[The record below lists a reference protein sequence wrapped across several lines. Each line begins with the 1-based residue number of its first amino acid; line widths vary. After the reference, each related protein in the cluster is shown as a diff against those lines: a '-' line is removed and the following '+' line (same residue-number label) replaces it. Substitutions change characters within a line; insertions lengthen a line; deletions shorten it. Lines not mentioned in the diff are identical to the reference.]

1 MVKRIIEND
10 LFAILTIFSLAPD
23 YILCSKRMESRL
35 IPEIIQ
41 SWRSFYTDNPLTSE
55 SYCHIVNERHFDR
68 VRRLIDPSK
77 VVHGGETN
85 ATHNYIS
92 PTIMYVKFF
101 IFPINTLRFFQD
113 QCRWNGF
120 SDARRNLRTSSSF
133 RYSEQ

>member
-1 MVKRIIEND
+1 MVRRIFQNNP
-10 LFAILTIFSLAPD
+10 FVILIVFSLAPD

-35 IPEIIQ
+35 IPEIIKN
-41 SWRSFYTDNPLTSE
+41 WRSFYTDDPLTSE

-68 VRRLIDPSK
+68 VRKLIDPSK

-92 PTIMYVKFF
+92 PTIMYV
-101 IFPINTLRFFQD
+101 RFFLFSIDNFRYLQD
-113 QCRWNGF
+113 QCRRNRS